1 MTARTIAAGV
11 VLALSLHGA
20 SARAAGEAR
29 EPSRSAKA
37 PESSRA
43 ATPAKTA
50 AKAQKAKASKRAPSR
65 YRGNDLEL
73 QLG

>member
-20 SARAAGEAR
+20 SARAAGADR

-37 PESSRA
+37 PEANRA
-43 ATPAKTA
+43 VTPAKT

-65 YRGNDLEL
+65 SRGNDLEL